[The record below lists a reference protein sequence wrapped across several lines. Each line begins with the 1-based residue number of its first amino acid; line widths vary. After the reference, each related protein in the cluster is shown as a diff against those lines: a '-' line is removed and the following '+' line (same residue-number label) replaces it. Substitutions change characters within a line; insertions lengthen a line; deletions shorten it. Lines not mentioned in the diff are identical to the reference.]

1 MKIQYSESFKKCVK
15 KLPKETKIILKNK
28 LSLMRKNP
36 RHPSLRTKKI
46 QAASGIF
53 EASITKNIR
62 MTWHYT
68 KNGIFLRRIGRH
80 DKTLENP

>member
-1 MKIQYSESFKKCVK
+1 MRLQYSKNFKIGVE
-15 KLPKETKIILKNK
+15 KLPEETKIILKSK

-46 QAASGIF
+46 QGENGIF

-68 KNGIFLRRIGRH
+68 KNGIFLRRIGKH
-80 DKTLENP
+80 DKTLDNP